1 MGATGNATLA
11 GLGSM
16 HGCST
21 DLCWTEYSVGP
32 AAFSFQNGQK
42 FAYKQTFS
50 NWVKLSDVLNHHSK
64 PAHHCEAVPSTVKLK
79 TTIENPASRIYVMTN
94 HTLQS
99 ETAQNEHMYFAWNHS
114 FPVQAGVVISG
125 QQKNMST
132 LRRILAIIWP

>member
-11 GLGSM
+11 GLGIM

-32 AAFSFQNGQK
+32 AAFSFQNGQR
-42 FAYKQTFS
+42 FTYKQTLS
-50 NWVKLSDVLNHHSK
+50 NWVKLSDVLNNPSK
-64 PAHHCEAVPSTVKLK
+64 PAHHREAVPSTVIPK

-99 ETAQNEHMYFAWNHS
+99 ETAQNEHTYSRMES
-114 FPVQAGVVISG
+114 FFSCSSRGCHFRET
-125 QQKNMST
+125 KNMST